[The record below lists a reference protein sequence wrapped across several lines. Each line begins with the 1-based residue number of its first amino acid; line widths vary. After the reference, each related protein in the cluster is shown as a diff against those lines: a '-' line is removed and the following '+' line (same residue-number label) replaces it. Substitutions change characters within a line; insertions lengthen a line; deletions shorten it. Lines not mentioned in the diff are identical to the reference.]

1 MWYATVNTGTS
12 DQILLIFT
20 VAGSAPQA
28 RRNEAQGAIETLQ
41 RR

>member
-1 MWYATVNTGTS
+1 VNAGTS

-20 VAGSAPQA
+20 VAGSAPQV
-28 RRNEAQGAIETLQ
+28 RRTEAQGAIDTLQ